1 MHNRKSIRLKNWD
14 YGSEGAYFITLLV
27 KNRNHLF
34 GEIKN
39 DKVNLSIFGEIAEN
53 EWLNT
58 TSIRSNIVL
67 DEFVIMPD
75 HMHAIIIITDN
86 VNSNLKTFNTKL
98 SSPANTFG
106 AVIIGYKGT
115 VTKKNNE
122 LRNTPSDSVWQ
133 RNYFDRII
141 RNENEYN
148 RVCEYIY
155 YNPLKWEIV
164 NNNPENYKLK

>member
-53 EWLNT
+53 E
-58 TSIRSNIVL
+58 
-67 DEFVIMPD
+67 
-75 HMHAIIIITDN
+75 
-86 VNSNLKTFNTKL
+86 
-98 SSPANTFG
+98 
-106 AVIIGYKGT
+106 YKGT
-115 VTKKNNE
+115 VTKKINE
-122 LRNTPSDSVWQ
+122 LRNTPFDSVWQ